1 MVTKTIKYLSIF
13 SALFFITGC
22 TPQAYLTKLPVP
34 MSQDEMSLKIVY
46 ETKLEKDKVFDL
58 SLEWLAK
65 TFTSSKSVIEYE
77 DKTVGKII
85 GNGQISYILT
95 SMGMSVPIPCNFTMS
110 IEIKEN
116 RYRLVFENY
125 RIGTYKTSI
134 TGLYKEEKDQLAII
148 KEKLKFLAEDLQLYL
163 SNSADRDDW

>member
-13 SALFFITGC
+13 SALFFTTGC
-22 TPQAYLTKLPVP
+22 TSQAYLTKLPVP

-116 RYRLVFENY
+116 RYRLVF
-125 RIGTYKTSI
+125 
-134 TGLYKEEKDQLAII
+134 
-148 KEKLKFLAEDLQLYL
+148 
-163 SNSADRDDW
+163 